1 MSAPSW
7 TDLEALFHEAHER
20 APAERAAFLA
30 ERCAGRPDLQAEVEA
45 LLRAHDGAA
54 GALEVPSVAPQSRLK
69 PGDRVG
75 PYSVVAELSAGGMGE
90 VYRARDTKLGRAVA
104 IKTPAFEMA
113 ANVSAE
119 DHGPPLERRQ
129 GADLIPRLRAPW
141 WIHLYAAS
149 FLGYFVLVM
158 FSTFYQPA
166 GVGISIGTTRTDG
179 LIVASVI
186 ADFKADRAG
195 VQPGDRVVAING
207 RQLHNQREYREFDV
221 SVSVGEERTW
231 LFERSGR
238 QFSVTLA
245 PDRRQFFPLL
255 SFLPMFV
262 VLLVSLVFSFVVV
275 YSRPEDRVARL
286 GALLLASIACASA
299 PLWPTGLAGTW
310 RHLPVVAGALLWPA
324 CLSTIS
330 IGPIVFSLL
339 AVFPRSVIRRSWIW
353 IAALIPGAVVTAWLG
368 YYLTLVV
375 YQPERSLPLYVP
387 DWLRIV
393 GPLSFP
399 AYFAAG
405 IAMLVWN
412 YRRLADL
419 NERRRARVLL
429 LGIAA
434 TGVGLLYVTVSVV
447 IRAPGFPSGPPS
459 VMIAELLCVALPCS
473 FAYAIV
479 AQRLFDIRIIIRQG
493 LQYAFARRSILLLV
507 PALAAGFVVDL
518 VVHAERPLID
528 IIQARGW
535 GYGTLAGL
543 AAVAYR
549 NRDGW
554 MASLDRRFFRERYDA
569 HQILRQVVE
578 DVRAAG
584 RLDTVAPVVVSR
596 MSAAFHSTF
605 VALLVCEPRQRD
617 FHVVAV
623 APGTTDVPRLAR
635 DSKLVGL
642 VRVLGKPID
651 FSSSP
656 DLFDDELPAEDAAAS
671 RATRVDLVAPIVT
684 AAAPQREALLVLG
697 TKRSE
702 EPYDRDDR
710 ELVASVAASL
720 AVLLER
726 RPDEGETDDA
736 FAECPQCGACD
747 EVNATR
753 CTEDGT
759 PLVRVSIPRVLGGR
773 YTIHRRLGRG
783 GMGTVYEARDGALE
797 RRVAVKVIRD
807 DMVGSPDA
815 ADRFRGEARV
825 AASFGHPNVVTIYD
839 FGITDNARGYL
850 VMERL
855 NGATLRETL
864 RRDGRL
870 APSRTLHVM
879 RGVCQAVDAAHR
891 RQLVH
896 RDLKPDNIFLTKEE
910 VPKVLDFG
918 IAKFVRS
925 ALDSTGLTA
934 TGAVVG
940 TLGYM
945 SPEQV
950 RAGAPNPSWDL
961 WALAVVAYEMLAG
974 ECPFAETNSLDW
986 FAAVAAGTWIRLN
999 VRQPELPS
1007 SLDSVFARAFS
1018 LDPAERPS
1026 GALVFMRNLED
1037 VLDG

>member
-1 MSAPSW
+1 MNPDRWRQISQIYHAALARDERQRAEFLRDACADDEALRHEVASLL
-7 TDLEALFHEAHER
+7 DQKSGEGFLEA
-20 APAERAAFLA
+20 P
-30 ERCAGRPDLQAEVEA
+30 V
-45 LLRAHDGAA
+45 
-54 GALEVPSVAPQSRLK
+54 
-69 PGDRVG
+69 
-75 PYSVVAELSAGGMGE
+75 
-90 VYRARDTKLGRAVA
+90 
-104 IKTPAFEMA
+104 FEMA
-113 ANVSAE
+113 VNALAE
-119 DHGPPLERRQ
+119 DHGQSPARRQ
-129 GADLIPRLRAPW
+129 GVDRKPRPRASW
-141 WIHLYAAS
+141 WIHLCAAS
-149 FLGYFVLVM
+149 FLGYFGLVM
-158 FSTFYQPA
+158 FSTFYPPA
-166 GVGISIGTTRTDG
+166 GMGVRIDERADG
-179 LIVASVI
+179 LIVGSVI
-186 ADFKADRAG
+186 ADFEADRAG
-195 VQPGDRVVAING
+195 VQPGDHLLAING
-207 RQLHNQREYREFDV
+207 RRLRNVLDYSVFSI

-238 QFSVTLA
+238 QFSVTVA
-245 PDRRQFFPLL
+245 PHRRQFSPDDLR
-255 SFLPMFV
+255 FLPVRVGF
-262 VLLVSLVFSFVVV
+262 LASLVLSFVVI
-275 YSRPEDRVARL
+275 YSRPDDRVARL
-286 GALLLASIACASA
+286 GALLLASMACALQS
-299 PLWPTGLAGTW
+299 PPVGLAATW
-310 RHLPVVAGALLWPA
+310 RHLPVLVGALLWPA
-324 CLSTIS
+324 FLSSLAVGAIM
-330 IGPIVFSLL
+330 FSLF
-339 AVFPRSVIRRSWIW
+339 AVFPRSVIRRRWIW
-353 IAALIPGAVVTAWLG
+353 IAALMPTAVFPAWFG
-368 YYLTLVV
+368 CYVMLVV
-375 YQPERSLPLYVP
+375 YQPERSLDLYLP
-387 DWLRIV
+387 DWLVAIV
-393 GPLSFP
+393 FLSGP

-405 IAMLVWN
+405 ISMLVWN
-412 YRRLADL
+412 YRRLTDL
-419 NERRRARVLL
+419 NERRRVHVLL
-429 LGIAA
+429 FGITAASVGALCLIAPIVITNLGLGSGLNFLFSDPTSAIAA
-434 TGVGLLYVTVSVV
+434 LLL
-447 IRAPGFPSGPPS
+447 I
-459 VMIAELLCVALPCS
+459 ALPFS
-473 FAYAIV
+473 FAYAII
-479 AQRLFDIRIIIRQG
+479 AQRLFDVRIIIRQG

-507 PALAAGFVVDL
+507 PALAAGLVVDL

-535 GYGTLAGL
+535 AYATLAGL

-578 DVRAAG
+578 DVRAAA

-605 VALLVCEPRQRD
+605 VALLVCEPHQRN

-623 APGTTDVPRLAR
+623 SPGKTDVPRLTR

-720 AVLLER
+720 AVLLKR
-726 RPDEGETDDA
+726 RPDEGETGDA
-736 FAECPQCGACD
+736 FVECPQCGVCD

-753 CTEDGT
+753 CAEDGT

-783 GMGTVYEARDGALE
+783 GMGTVYEARDGELE

-807 DMVGSPDA
+807 DMVGSLNA
-815 ADRFRGEARV
+815 ADRFRLEARV
-825 AASFGHPNVVTIYD
+825 AASFAHPNVVTVYD
-839 FGITDNARGYL
+839 FGITDNGRGYL

-870 APSRTLHVM
+870 TSSRTLHIM

-918 IAKFVRS
+918 IAKFVRP
-925 ALDSTGLTA
+925 ALDSTALTA

-945 SPEQV
+945 SPEQI
-950 RAGAPNPSWDL
+950 RGGAANPSWDL

-974 ECPFAETNSLDW
+974 GRPFAETSSVDW
-986 FAAVAAGTWIRLN
+986 FAAVARGTWIRLTGGP
-999 VRQPELPS
+999 PELPS

-1026 GALVFMRNLED
+1026 GALVLMGSLEQAI
-1037 VLDG
+1037 DG

>member
-1 MSAPSW
+1 MTHDTQMNPERWRQISQIYHA
-7 TDLEALFHEAHER
+7 ALARDESQ
-20 APAERAAFLA
+20 RAAFLRDA
-30 ERCAGRPDLQAEVEA
+30 CAGDEA
-45 LLRAHDGAA
+45 LRHKVASLLDQQEDAEGFLEAPAIEAA
-54 GALEVPSVAPQSRLK
+54 VNAL
-69 PGDRVG
+69 
-75 PYSVVAELSAGGMGE
+75 
-90 VYRARDTKLGRAVA
+90 
-104 IKTPAFEMA
+104 
-113 ANVSAE
+113 AE
-119 DHGPPLERRQ
+119 DHGQSPARRQ
-129 GADLIPRLRAPW
+129 GVDRTPRLRAPW
-141 WIHLYAAS
+141 WIHLCAAS
-149 FLGYFVLVM
+149 FLGYFGLVM
-158 FSTFYQPA
+158 FSIFYPPA
-166 GVGISIGTTRTDG
+166 GMGVRIDARAAG
-179 LIVASVI
+179 LIVGSVI
-186 ADFKADRAG
+186 ADFEADRAG
-195 VQPGDRVVAING
+195 VQPGDRLLAING
-207 RQLHNQREYREFDV
+207 RRLRNVLDYSVFSI

-238 QFSVTLA
+238 QFSVTVA
-245 PDRRQFFPLL
+245 PHRRQFSPDDLR
-255 SFLPMFV
+255 FLPVRVGF
-262 VLLVSLVFSFVVV
+262 LASLVLSFVVI
-275 YSRPEDRVARL
+275 YSRPDDRVARL
-286 GALLLASIACASA
+286 GALLLASMACALQS
-299 PLWPTGLAGTW
+299 PPVGLAGTW
-310 RHLPVVAGALLWPA
+310 RHLPVLVGALLWPA
-324 CLSTIS
+324 FLTSAAFDA
-330 IGPIVFSLL
+330 IVFSLF
-339 AVFPRSVIRRSWIW
+339 AVFPRSVIRRRWIW
-353 IAALIPGAVVTAWLG
+353 IAALTPAAVAGAWLG
-368 YYLTLVV
+368 GYVMLVV
-375 YQPERSLPLYVP
+375 YQPERALDLYLPNWFAIALFVI
-387 DWLRIV
+387 R
-393 GPLSFP
+393 P
-399 AYFAAG
+399 AYLPAG
-405 IAMLVWN
+405 ISMLVWN
-412 YRRLADL
+412 YRRLTDV
-419 NERRRARVLL
+419 NERRRVRVLL
-429 LGIAA
+429 VGIGAAGIGLCFFVASIVITNLGPES
-434 TGVGLLYVTVSVV
+434 GLLFVLAGPLFV
-447 IRAPGFPSGPPS
+447 IGG
-459 VMIAELLCVALPCS
+459 LLVVALPSS
-473 FAYAIV
+473 FAYAII
-479 AQRLFDIRIIIRQG
+479 AQRLFDIRFIIRQG
-493 LQYAFARRSILLLV
+493 LQYALARRSILLLV
-507 PALAAGFVVDL
+507 PALAVWLVVDL
-518 VVHAERPLID
+518 VVHGERPLID

-535 GYGTLAGL
+535 AYGTLAGL

-578 DVRAAG
+578 DVRATA
-584 RLDTVAPVVVSR
+584 RLHTVAPVVVSR

-605 VALLVCEPRQRD
+605 VALLVCEPHQRD
-617 FHVVAV
+617 FHVMAV
-623 APGTTDVPRLAR
+623 APGTTDVPRLTR

-656 DLFDDELPAEDAAAS
+656 DLFDDELPTEDAAAG

-726 RPDEGETDDA
+726 RPDEGETGDA
-736 FAECPQCGACD
+736 FVECPQCGACD
-747 EVNATR
+747 GVNATR
-753 CTEDGT
+753 CAEDGT
-759 PLVRVSIPRVLGGR
+759 PLVRVNIPRVLGGR
-773 YTIHRRLGRG
+773 YTIRRLLGRG
-783 GMGTVYEARDGALE
+783 GMGTVYEASDGELE

-807 DMVGSPDA
+807 DMIGSLST
-815 ADRFRGEARV
+815 ADRFRHEARV
-825 AASFGHPNVVTIYD
+825 AASFAHPNVVTVYD

-850 VMERL
+850 IMERL

-870 APSRTLHVM
+870 TPSRTLHIM

-918 IAKFVRS
+918 IAKFVRP
-925 ALDSTGLTA
+925 ALDSTALTA

-950 RAGAPNPSWDL
+950 RAGAPHQSWDL

-974 ECPFAETNSLDW
+974 ERPFAETSSVDW
-986 FAAVAAGTWIRLN
+986 FAAVARGTWIRLN

-1026 GALVFMRNLED
+1026 GALVFMHNLED

>member
-1 MSAPSW
+1 MNVLAEDRAPS
-7 TDLEALFHEAHER
+7 
-20 APAERAAFLA
+20 LA
-30 ERCAGRPDLQAEVEA
+30 G
-45 LLRAHDGAA
+45 
-54 GALEVPSVAPQSRLK
+54 
-69 PGDRVG
+69 
-75 PYSVVAELSAGGMGE
+75 
-90 VYRARDTKLGRAVA
+90 
-104 IKTPAFEMA
+104 
-113 ANVSAE
+113 
-119 DHGPPLERRQ
+119 RQ
-129 GADLIPRLRAPW
+129 GADRMPRPRAPW
-141 WIHLYAAS
+141 WIHLCAAS
-149 FLGYFVLVM
+149 FLGYFGLGM
-158 FSTFYQPA
+158 FSSFYPPA
-166 GVGISIGTTRTDG
+166 GVGVTIGTTRTDG

-186 ADFKADRAG
+186 ADLEADRAG
-195 VQPGDRVVAING
+195 VQPGDRLVAING
-207 RQLHNQREYREFDV
+207 RQLHNSREYSAFNA
-221 SVSVGEERTW
+221 SVSVGEERRW

-245 PDRRQFFPLL
+245 PHRRQFFPLL
-255 SFLPMFV
+255 IFLPV
-262 VLLVSLVFSFVVV
+262 IVGLLVSLVSSFVVV

-286 GALLLASIACASA
+286 GALLLASMACVSA

-310 RHLPVVAGALLWPA
+310 RHLPVLAGALLWPA
-324 CLSTIS
+324 CLSTVS
-330 IGPIVFSLL
+330 VGPIMFSLF
-339 AVFPRSVIRRSWIW
+339 AVFPRNVIRRRWIW
-353 IAALIPGAVVTAWLG
+353 IAALMPATVVTAWVG

-375 YQPERSLPLYVP
+375 YQPEHSFDLYLP
-387 DWLRIV
+387 DWFVIV

-419 NERRRARVLL
+419 NERRRVRVLL

-434 TGVGLLYVTVSVV
+434 AGVGLLYVAVAVV
-447 IRAPGFPSGPPS
+447 ITEFGFRSGSRS
-459 VMIAELLCVALPCS
+459 VIAGLLFVALPCS
-473 FAYAIV
+473 FAYAII

-493 LQYAFARRSILLLV
+493 LQYAFARRSILLFV
-507 PALAAGFVVDL
+507 PALAAGLVVDL

-535 GYGTLAGL
+535 AYGTLAGL

-554 MASLDRRFFRERYDA
+554 MAWLDRRFFRERYDA

-578 DVRAAG
+578 DVQAAAS
-584 RLDTVAPVVVSR
+584 LDTVAPVVMSR
-596 MSAAFHSTF
+596 MSTAFHSTF
-605 VALLVCEPRQRD
+605 VALLVCEPHQRN
-617 FHVVAV
+617 FHVLAV
-623 APGTTDVPRLAR
+623 APDTSVVPRLTR

-642 VRVLGKPID
+642 VRVLGKPIGL
-651 FSSSP
+651 SSYP
-656 DLFDDELPAEDAAAS
+656 ALFDDELPAEDAAAI

-684 AAAPQREALLVLG
+684 AAGHQREALLVLG

-710 ELVASVAASL
+710 QLVTSVAASL
-720 AVLLER
+720 ALLLER
-726 RPDEGETDDA
+726 RPEEGGPDDA
-736 FAECPQCGACD
+736 FAECPKCGACD
-747 EVNATR
+747 GINAAR
-753 CTEDGT
+753 CAADGT
-759 PLVRVSIPRVLGGR
+759 PLVRMSIPRVLGGR

-797 RRVAVKVIRD
+797 RLVAVKVIRD
-807 DMVGSPDA
+807 DMAGSPGA
-815 ADRFRGEARV
+815 ADRFRREALV
-825 AASFGHPNVVTIYD
+825 AASFAHPNVVTVYD

-864 RRDGRL
+864 QRDGRL
-870 APSRTLHVM
+870 TVPRALHVM

-891 RQLVH
+891 RELVH

-918 IAKFVRS
+918 IAKFVQS
-925 ALDSTGLTA
+925 ALDSAALTV

-950 RAGAPNPSWDL
+950 RGGAPNSSWDV

-974 ECPFAETNSLDW
+974 GRPFAETSSVDW
-986 FAAVAAGTWIRLN
+986 FAAVARGTWVRLAD
-999 VRQPELPS
+999 RQLELPS
-1007 SLDSVFARAFS
+1007 ALDSVFARAFS

-1026 GALVFMRNLED
+1026 GGLILMGSLEQA
-1037 VLDG
+1037 LDG

>member
-1 MSAPSW
+1 MTTPERW
-7 TDLEALFHEAHER
+7 RQVTELFHAALARDESQ
-20 APAERAAFLA
+20 RAAFLRDA
-30 ERCAGRPDLQAEVEA
+30 CGDDEA
-45 LLRAHDGAA
+45 LRHEVASLLDQKEDAEGFLEAPA
-54 GALEVPSVAPQSRLK
+54 IEVAVNAL
-69 PGDRVG
+69 
-75 PYSVVAELSAGGMGE
+75 
-90 VYRARDTKLGRAVA
+90 
-104 IKTPAFEMA
+104 
-113 ANVSAE
+113 AE
-119 DHGPPLERRQ
+119 DHGQSPARRQ
-129 GADLIPRLRAPW
+129 GVDRKPRSRAPW
-141 WIHLYAAS
+141 WIHLCAAS
-149 FLGYFVLVM
+149 FLGYFGLVM
-158 FSTFYQPA
+158 FSTFYPPA
-166 GVGISIGTTRTDG
+166 GMGVRIDERSGG
-179 LIVASVI
+179 LIVGSVT
-186 ADFKADRAG
+186 ADFEADRAG
-195 VQPGDRVVAING
+195 VQPGDRLLAIDG
-207 RQLHNQREYREFDV
+207 RQLRNVLDYSLF
-221 SVSVGEERTW
+221 SIGVSVGEERTW

-238 QFSVTLA
+238 QFSVMDA
-245 PDRRQFFPLL
+245 PHRRQFSPDDLR
-255 SFLPMFV
+255 FLPVRVGF
-262 VLLVSLVFSFVVV
+262 LASLVLSFVVI
-275 YSRPEDRVARL
+275 YSRPDDRVARL
-286 GALLLASIACASA
+286 GALVLASMACALQS
-299 PLWPTGLAGTW
+299 PPVGLAGTW
-310 RHLPVVAGALLWPA
+310 RHLPVLVGALLWPA
-324 CLSTIS
+324 FLSTLA
-330 IGPIVFSLL
+330 GGAIVFGLF
-339 AVFPRSVIRRSWIW
+339 AVFPRSVIRRRWIW
-353 IAALIPGAVVTAWLG
+353 IAALMPAAVATAWLG
-368 YYLTLVV
+368 SDVMLVV
-375 YQPERSLPLYVP
+375 YQPERSPDLYLP
-387 DWLRIV
+387 DWFAIV
-393 GPLSFP
+393 VFLSSA

-412 YRRLADL
+412 YRRLTDL
-419 NERRRARVLL
+419 NERRRVRVLL
-429 LGIAA
+429 FGMTAAGVGALCFIAPIVITNLGLASGLNFLFSGPTFVIAA
-434 TGVGLLYVTVSVV
+434 LLL
-447 IRAPGFPSGPPS
+447 I
-459 VMIAELLCVALPCS
+459 ALPFS
-473 FAYAIV
+473 FAYAII
-479 AQRLFDIRIIIRQG
+479 AQRLFDVRIIIRQG

-507 PALAAGFVVDL
+507 PALAAGLVVDL

-528 IIQARGW
+528 IVQARGW
-535 GYGTLAGL
+535 AYATLAGL

-578 DVRAAG
+578 DVRAAA

-605 VALLVCEPRQRD
+605 VALLVSEPHQRD

-623 APGTTDVPRLAR
+623 APVTSVVPRLTR

-642 VRVLGKPID
+642 ARVLGKPID
-651 FSSSP
+651 SSSSRA
-656 DLFDDELPAEDAAAS
+656 LFDDELPAEDAAAV
-671 RATRVDLVAPIVT
+671 RAIRVDLVAPIVT
-684 AAAPQREALLVLG
+684 AAASQREALLVLG

-720 AVLLER
+720 AILLER

-736 FAECPQCGACD
+736 FVECPQCGACD
-747 EVNATR
+747 RVNATR
-753 CTEDGT
+753 CAEDGT
-759 PLVRVSIPRVLGGR
+759 PLVLVSIPRVLGGR

-807 DMVGSPDA
+807 DMVGGPDA
-815 ADRFRGEARV
+815 ADRFRHEARV
-825 AASFGHPNVVTIYD
+825 AASFAHPNVVTVYD

-850 VMERL
+850 IMERL

-870 APSRTLHVM
+870 TPSRTLHIM

-891 RQLVH
+891 RQLIH

-918 IAKFVRS
+918 IAKFVRP
-925 ALDSTGLTA
+925 ALDSTALTA

-950 RAGAPNPSWDL
+950 RAGAPHPSWDL

-974 ECPFAETNSLDW
+974 ERPFAETNSLDW

-1026 GALVFMRNLED
+1026 GALVFMHNLED